1 MKESGV
7 VCKKKK
13 AYLLSLLLFLISYL
27 ITVVNMVVNIIT
39 GGFHLYIFSILS
51 FMLPCYK
58 SIKAADVFGIVL
70 TILLLLIS
78 FLLIFFTVK
87 YDQSKR
93 PLCYM
98 SLILWYCI
106 TQILSL
112 WILADSHLQNYIY
125 FCIFIYVFHYFL
137 HNFIIYCYTPLCWF
151 SITAMQKNCTSF
163 IRII

>member
-1 MKESGV
+1 MKNMQNE
-7 VCKKKK
+7 CI
-13 AYLLSLLLFLISYL
+13 LISYL
-27 ITVVNMVVNIIT
+27 ITVVNMVVNIVT

-51 FMLPCYK
+51 FMLPYYK
-58 SIKAADVFGIVL
+58 SIKTADVFGIVL

-78 FLLIFFTVK
+78 LLLIFFTVKYDVLK

-112 WILADSHLQNYIY
+112 WILAD
-125 FCIFIYVFHYFL
+125 
-137 HNFIIYCYTPLCWF
+137 
-151 SITAMQKNCTSF
+151 
-163 IRII
+163 

>member
-13 AYLLSLLLFLISYL
+13 VYLLSLLLFLISYL

-58 SIKAADVFGIVL
+58 SIKTADVFGIVL

-78 FLLIFFTVK
+78 FFAHIFYCKIWCVKIWPKQKTVVLYELNLVVLYNSNIVFVDTGWFAFAK
-87 YDQSKR
+87 LYLFVCR
-93 PLCYM
+93 R
-98 SLILWYCI
+98 ILWKWRV
-106 TQILSL
+106 TVHILNS
-112 WILADSHLQNYIY
+112 Y
-125 FCIFIYVFHYFL
+125 FCNISNHYRL
-137 HNFIIYCYTPLCWF
+137 KANVWF
-151 SITAMQKNCTSF
+151 
-163 IRII
+163 